1 MTTFS
6 DRGLADALADARDL
20 PDGEA
25 RCAELERIATRADAT
40 GDPRTGLAARFALI
54 EAYLHLGERWR
65 LVEPVRR
72 CLAALDRTPGLL
84 DGRPGDEVGLR
95 RHQRQAVEA
104 LFGTPRISLDQ
115 ARSLLDDLAERLG
128 PDAEPVAELR
138 CRLADHLGD
147 EPTAR
152 REYARWHDDRSGPPP
167 HRDPDRPEHQP
178 GPAGRAPRHD
188 REGPAEQSGSAGPER
203 GRPAGPDPVAAGRR
217 SRRGGDVAAAAFGA
231 DVANESAGR
240 RSVGDI
246 SSRASHGCPGCAPAR
261 RAELLAGWGEPA
273 AALAALRPV
282 FDGEVGCTDQPER
295 ALAAALLP
303 WLRTGAAARAAR
315 AHVRAYRRH
324 RRERTAFPLLATHL
338 RYCALGG
345 HLDHGLDLLA
355 EQLPRLDQPADDL
368 SAMEF
373 ATAGALLCGLAVEAG
388 LGGRRIHR
396 AGHGPRP
403 AAEVD
408 VATLGGQLQSL
419 AIELAGSFDA
429 RNGTGHQSGRIAS
442 WLAERPVAEPVPLP
456 DEDDVDD
463 WPDDDP
469 AEPGPPGEEDP
480 APLSLALLTAALDV
494 RGDGYAVEPDGTVVG
509 RWGEAVIQFRRLG
522 RRGEILHARVV
533 ATRRLPETRRAEAY
547 AFCNAWNHDRLL
559 PSAYVHD
566 PGDGTLVLAADVTT
580 DLAYG
585 VAPAQ
590 LVVLVTAAVSTGAAY
605 AEAVAAL
612 P

>member
-1 MTTFS
+1 MTTS
-6 DRGLADALADARDL
+6 RDRGLADALAEARDQ

-25 RCAELERIATRADAT
+25 RCAELERIAARADAT
-40 GDPRTGLAARFALI
+40 GDPHTGLAARFALI

-65 LVEPVRR
+65 LVELVRR
-72 CLAALDRTPGLL
+72 CLAALDRAPGLL
-84 DGRPGDEVGLR
+84 DGHPGAADRLR

-104 LFGTPRISLDQ
+104 LFGTPRVGLDQ
-115 ARSLLDDLAERLG
+115 ARSLLDDLADRLG

-152 REYARWHDDRSGPPP
+152 REHGRWHDHHLVSPR
-167 HRDPDRPEHQP
+167 RDPDQSHEQT
-178 GPAGRAPRHD
+178 GAAAPKPRRD
-188 REGPAEQSGSAGPER
+188 
-203 GRPAGPDPVAAGRR
+203 PDQAAGAT
-217 SRRGGDVAAAAFGA
+217 DPAA
-231 DVANESAGR
+231 
-240 RSVGDI
+240 
-246 SSRASHGCPGCAPAR
+246 GCPGCAPAR
-261 RAELLAGWGEPA
+261 SAELLAGWGEPA

-282 FDGEVGCTDQPER
+282 LDRELSCTDQPER

-303 WLRTGAAARAAR
+303 WLRTGKVTRAAR

-324 RRERTAFPLLATHL
+324 RRERAAFPLLAAHL

-345 HLDHGLDLLA
+345 QLDRGLELLA

-373 ATAGALLCGLAVEAG
+373 AAAGALLCGLAVEAG

-396 AGHGPRP
+396 PGHGSRP

-408 VATLGGQLQSL
+408 AATLGGQLQAL
-419 AIELAGSFDA
+419 ATALAGSFDA

-442 WLAERPVAEPVPLP
+442 WLAERPLADPVPLP
-456 DEDDVDD
+456 PEDDVVE
-463 WPDDDP
+463 WPDDDA
-469 AEPGPPGEEDP
+469 AEPGPPGEDEP
-480 APLSLALLTAALDV
+480 APLTLALLTAALDV
-494 RGDGYAVEPDGTVVG
+494 RGDGYTVEPDGTVVG

-522 RRGEILHARVV
+522 RQGEILHARV
-533 ATRRLPETRRAEAY
+533 AAARRLPAARRAQAY

-559 PSAYVHD
+559 PAAYVHD

-580 DLAYG
+580 DLAHG

-590 LVVLVTAAVSTGAAY
+590 LVVLVTAAVSTGTAY

-612 P
+612 T

>member
-1 MTTFS
+1 MTTFR
-6 DRGLADALADARDL
+6 DRGLAEALADARDL

-25 RCAELERIATRADAT
+25 RCAELERIAARADAT
-40 GDPRTGLAARFALI
+40 DDPRTALAARFALI

-72 CLAALDRTPGLL
+72 CLAALDRAPGLL
-84 DGRPGDEVGLR
+84 DGRPDDIERLR

-104 LFGTPRISLDQ
+104 LFGTPRIGLDQ
-115 ARSLLDDLAERLG
+115 ARSLLDELTDRLG
-128 PDAEPVAELR
+128 PDAEPVVELR

-152 REYARWHDDRSGPPP
+152 REYARWPDHAGSTRLTPR
-167 HRDPDRPEHQP
+167 RDPEQPPGQP
-178 GPAGRAPRHD
+178 GRAAPRAD
-188 REGPAEQSGSAGPER
+188 LA
-203 GRPAGPDPVAAGRR
+203 RPAVPDPVA
-217 SRRGGDVAAAAFGA
+217 
-231 DVANESAGR
+231 
-240 RSVGDI
+240 
-246 SSRASHGCPGCAPAR
+246 GCPGCAPAR
-261 RAELLAGWGEPA
+261 RAELLAGWGEPL

-282 FDGEVGCTDQPER
+282 LDGEVSCTDQPER
-295 ALAAALLP
+295 ALVAGLLP
-303 WLRTGAAARAAR
+303 WLRTGEAARAAR

-324 RRERTAFPLLATHL
+324 RRERNAFPLLAAHL
-338 RYCALGG
+338 RFCALSG
-345 HLDHGLDLLA
+345 HLDRGLDLLA
-355 EQLPRLDQPADDL
+355 EQLPGMDHPADDL

-373 ATAGALLCGLAVEAG
+373 AAAGALLCGLAVEAG
-388 LGGRRIHR
+388 QGERQIRRP
-396 AGHGPRP
+396 GHGPRP
-403 AAEVD
+403 VAEVD
-408 VATLGGQLQSL
+408 VATLGGQLQAL
-419 AIELAGSFDA
+419 AIALAGSFDA

-442 WLAERPVAEPVPLP
+442 WLAERPLAEPVPLP
-456 DEDDVDD
+456 AEDDVDE

-469 AEPGPPGEEDP
+469 AEPGPPGEEEI

-522 RRGEILHARVV
+522 RQGEILHARV
-533 ATRRLPETRRAEAY
+533 AAARRLPAARRAQAY

-559 PSAYVHD
+559 PAAYVHD

-580 DLAYG
+580 DLSHG

-590 LVVLVTAAVSTGAAY
+590 LLVLVTAAVSTGTAY
-605 AEAVAAL
+605 AEAAAAL

>member
-1 MTTFS
+1 MTTFR

-25 RCAELERIATRADAT
+25 RCAELDRIAARADAI
-40 GDPRTGLAARFALI
+40 GDPRTALAARFALM
-54 EAYLHLGERWR
+54 EAYLQLGERWR

-84 DGRPGDEVGLR
+84 AGRPGDAERLH

-104 LFGTPRISLDQ
+104 LFATPRIGLDQ
-115 ARSLLDDLAERLG
+115 ARSLLDDLADRLG

-152 REYARWHDDRSGPPP
+152 REYARWHDDREPERAYDHSGSTSPTPR
-167 HRDPDRPEHQP
+167 RDPEW
-178 GPAGRAPRHD
+178 
-188 REGPAEQSGSAGPER
+188 SA
-203 GRPAGPDPVAAGRR
+203 AADPVA
-217 SRRGGDVAAAAFGA
+217 
-231 DVANESAGR
+231 
-240 RSVGDI
+240 
-246 SSRASHGCPGCAPAR
+246 GCPGCAPAR
-261 RAELLAGWGEPA
+261 RAELLAGWGEPV

-282 FDGEVGCTDQPER
+282 LDGEVGCTDQPER
-295 ALAAALLP
+295 ALAVALLP
-303 WLRTGAAARAAR
+303 WLHTGDAARAAR

-324 RRERTAFPLLATHL
+324 RRERGAFPLLAAHL
-338 RYCALGG
+338 RFCALGG
-345 HLDHGLDLLA
+345 HLAHGLDILA
-355 EQLPRLDQPADDL
+355 EQLPRLDRTADDL
-368 SAMEF
+368 AAMEF
-373 ATAGALLCGLAVEAG
+373 AAAGALLCGLAVEAG
-388 LGGRRIHR
+388 LGGRRLHR
-396 AGHGPRP
+396 PGHGPRP

-408 VATLGGQLQSL
+408 LTTLGGQLQTL
-419 AIELAGSFDA
+419 ATTLAGSFDA
-429 RNGTGHQSGRIAS
+429 RNGTGHQSGRIAA
-442 WLAERPVAEPVPLP
+442 WLAERPLAEPVPLP
-456 DEDDVDD
+456 TEDDAAE

-469 AEPGPPGEEDP
+469 AEPGPPGEEEP

-509 RWGEAVIQFRRLG
+509 RWGEAVIEFRRLG

-533 ATRRLPETRRAEAY
+533 ATRRLPAARRAEAY

-559 PSAYVHD
+559 PAAYVHD
-566 PGDGTLVLAADVTT
+566 PGDGTVALAADVTT
-580 DLAYG
+580 DLTHG

-590 LVVLVTAAVSTGAAY
+590 LVVLVAAAVSTGAAY